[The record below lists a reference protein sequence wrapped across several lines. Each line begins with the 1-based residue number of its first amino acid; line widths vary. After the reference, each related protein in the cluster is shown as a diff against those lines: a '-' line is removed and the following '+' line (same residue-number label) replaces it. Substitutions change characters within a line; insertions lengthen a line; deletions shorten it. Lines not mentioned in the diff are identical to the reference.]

1 MLWGKTVPSILSGGK
16 TEERKSMFII
26 LLVDTVIDCT
36 EQCVRVP
43 ASWALSS

>member
-26 LLVDTVIDCT
+26 LLVI
-36 EQCVRVP
+36 Q
-43 ASWALSS
+43 LSIVQSSVSGYLLLGL